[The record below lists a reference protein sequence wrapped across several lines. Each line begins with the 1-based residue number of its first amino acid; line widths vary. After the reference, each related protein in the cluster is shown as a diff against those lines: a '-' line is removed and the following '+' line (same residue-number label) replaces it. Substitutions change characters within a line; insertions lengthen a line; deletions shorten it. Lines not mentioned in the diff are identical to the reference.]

1 MAKVLVF
8 GGSKNMGLHIVEAL
22 VREGHKVAVMLRSNS
37 SGEALEQLDVEII
50 MGDAF
55 SLDDCVN
62 AVKVAKPSIVIST
75 LGGKNSEGQRIDGIG
90 NINAIQAIEKSGIS
104 LGKFILITSMGSGE
118 QFNTLNENIKK
129 ALGEALIE
137 KTKAEEFLRNQK
149 IPWIIVRPGGLTHEE
164 ASGQYKFSLTEDLTT
179 AGYISR
185 KDVANAIVK
194 QIDND
199 DFIGQAVSL
208 FGANV

>member
-22 VREGHKVAVMLRSNS
+22 VREGHDVAVMLRAS
-37 SGEALEQLDVEII
+37 SSREALTHLNVEMI

-55 SLDDCVN
+55 SLDDCVK
-62 AVKVAKPSIVIST
+62 AVQVVKPNIVIST
-75 LGGKNSEGQRIDGIG
+75 LGGKNSEGQRIDGVG
-90 NINAIQAIEKSGIS
+90 NINAIQAIEKSSIS
-104 LGKFILITSMGSGE
+104 IGKFILITSMGSGD

-149 IPWIIVRPGGLTHEE
+149 FPWIIVRPGGLTHGE
-164 ASGQYKFSLTEDLTT
+164 ASGQYKFSTTEDLTT

-194 QIDND
+194 QIDSD
-199 DFIGQAVSL
+199 EFIGQSVSL
-208 FGANV
+208 FGTKL

>member
-22 VREGHKVAVMLRSNS
+22 VREGHNVAVMLRSNS
-37 SGEALEQLDVEII
+37 SGKALEQLGVEII

-75 LGGKNSEGQRIDGIG
+75 LGGKNSDGQRIDGIG

-104 LGKFILITSMGSGE
+104 L
-118 QFNTLNENIKK
+118 
-129 ALGEALIE
+129 
-137 KTKAEEFLRNQK
+137 
-149 IPWIIVRPGGLTHEE
+149 
-164 ASGQYKFSLTEDLTT
+164 
-179 AGYISR
+179 
-185 KDVANAIVK
+185 
-194 QIDND
+194 
-199 DFIGQAVSL
+199 
-208 FGANV
+208 

>member
-22 VREGHKVAVMLRSNS
+22 VREGHDVAVMLRES
-37 SGEALEQLDVEII
+37 SSREALEHLNVEII
-50 MGDAF
+50 SGDAF

-104 LGKFILITSMGSGE
+104 LGKFILITSMGSGN

-149 IPWIIVRPGGLTHEE
+149 FPWIIVRPGGLTHEE

-179 AGYISR
+179 ADYISR

-199 DFIGQAVSL
+199 VFIGQSVSL
-208 FGANV
+208 FGTNV

>member
-22 VREGHKVAVMLRSNS
+22 VREGHDVAVMLRAS
-37 SGEALEQLDVEII
+37 SSHEALAHLNVE
-50 MGDAF
+50 MVVGDAF

-62 AVKVAKPSIVIST
+62 AVTVTKPNIVIST
-75 LGGKNSEGQRIDGIG
+75 LGGKNSEGQRIDGVG

-104 LGKFILITSMGSGE
+104 LGKFILITSMGSGD

-129 ALGEALIE
+129 ALGEALTE

-149 IPWIIVRPGGLTHEE
+149 FPWIIVRPGGLTHEE
-164 ASGQYKFSLTEDLTT
+164 ASGQYKFSTTEDLTT

-185 KDVANAIVK
+185 KDVANAITK
-194 QIDND
+194 QIDSD
-199 DFIGQAVSL
+199 DFVGRSVSL
-208 FGANV
+208 FGTKP

>member
-22 VREGHKVAVMLRSNS
+22 VREGHDVAVMLRANS
-37 SGEALEQLDVEII
+37 SREALAQLNVEII
-50 MGDAF
+50 LGDAF

-62 AVKVAKPSIVIST
+62 AVKVAKPSVVIST
-75 LGGKNSEGQRIDGIG
+75 LGGKNSDGQRIDGVG
-90 NINAIQAIEKSGIS
+90 NINAIQAIEKSAIS
-104 LGKFILITSMGSGE
+104 LGKFILITSMGSGD
-118 QFNTLNENIKK
+118 QFSKLNENIKK

-137 KTKAEEFLRNQK
+137 KTKAEEFLRSQK
-149 IPWIIVRPGGLTHEE
+149 FPWIIVRPGGLTHEE

-199 DFIGQAVSL
+199 GFLGQMVSL
-208 FGANV
+208 FGTNM

>member
-22 VREGHKVAVMLRSNS
+22 VREGHNVAVMLRSNS
-37 SGEALEQLDVEII
+37 SGKALEQLGVEII

-55 SLDDCVN
+55 SLDDCVT

-90 NINAIQAIEKSGIS
+90 NINAIQAIEKSGIN
-104 LGKFILITSMGSGE
+104 LGKFILITSMGSGD

-149 IPWIIVRPGGLTHEE
+149 FPWIIVRPGGLTHEE
-164 ASGQYKFSLTEDLTT
+164 ASGQYKFSMTEDLTV

-194 QIDND
+194 QMDSD
-199 DFIGQAVSL
+199 DFVGRSVSL
-208 FGANV
+208 FGTKP